1 MDLKILDTEHRIAA
15 VSMPERKRKGGVC
28 ICYSHSTNMIVINQ
42 DAANLDKIV
51 ELLGTYMDLDNL
63 ERLEVRNYTK
73 DETIKDMLRTMDRID
88 RAWKHLRKSWGVKS
102 CNGSGRSIC
111 AVG

>member
-1 MDLKILDTEHRIAA
+1 
-15 VSMPERKRKGGVC
+15 MPERKRKGGVC

-73 DETIKDMLRTMDRID
+73 NETIKGMFRTMDRID
-88 RAWKHLRKSWGVKS
+88 RIRKHLRKWGGVKS

-111 AVG
+111 TVG